1 MASPISRYIL
11 LLSGLI
17 LSLALSAPQDVRAQE
32 PSAEPSV
39 LADRHYQQAMLM
51 FNQGRY
57 REAVKHF
64 NDAIELAPDPIFY
77 CNRAIALIKLDELD
91 EAIKSMIT
99 CRDTIGE
106 DPQEVAQIDAQLQAL
121 TIFAKQLRPHAQT
134 LARDIAAGPV
144 IKKVE
149 PTPAPVDDGW
159 SASDF
164 GYISLALGGACF
176 ASAITLDLLSAQDVE
191 TLKKE
196 QRGGDKARYDEAR
209 SSIEQRQPLWI
220 GLSAAGTGLAL
231 LGVTLIIVDL
241 ASDDE
246 PAQPA
251 QPSITLS
258 PAIGPRQVG
267 AALSFEF

>member
-1 MASPISRYIL
+1 MASSASRYIL
-11 LLSGLI
+11 SLSGLC
-17 LSLALSAPQDVRAQE
+17 LSLALLAPQDARAQD
-32 PSAEPSV
+32 PDPSV
-39 LADRHYQQAMLM
+39 MADRHYQQAMLM

-57 REAVKHF
+57 RDAVKHF
-64 NDAIELAPDPIFY
+64 NDAIALAPDPIFY

-91 EAIKSMIT
+91 EAIKSMVT
-99 CRDTIGE
+99 CRDTIGD

-121 TIFAKQLRPHAQT
+121 TVFAKQLRPRAQT

-144 IKKVE
+144 IKKVD
-149 PTPAPVDDGW
+149 PGPQPADKGW
-159 SASDF
+159 GASDF
-164 GYISLALGGACF
+164 GYISLALGGACL

-191 TLKKE
+191 TLKSE

-209 SSIEQRQPLWI
+209 ASIEQRKPLWV

-241 ASDDE
+241 AGDDE

-258 PAIGPRQVG
+258 PTIGPRQVG
-267 AALSFEF
+267 ATFSFEF